1 MAQNSPPKRPH
12 LLLLLPQAVPH
23 GGHDLGDLPKG
34 GTGVLAFD
42 GRLRVA
48 EEERVGRQRLLGLVG
63 VAAATRALGGL
74 RAARRVRGGRRR
86 SRGRLLGREGLK
98 YGVGGKGLKMGV
110 VVAGGWGG
118 RERGEGVWERGGWV
132 GEWVLGGGGRMGGM
146 GDKWGEIGG

>member
-1 MAQNSPPKRPH
+1 MAGSGPKMAQNSPPKRPH

-34 GTGVLAFD
+34 GAGVLAFD

-98 YGVGGKGLKMGV
+98 YGG
-110 VVAGGWGG
+110 GG
-118 RERGEGVWERGGWV
+118 RVKYGGGGGGGLGGEGERGGGF
-132 GEWVLGGGGRMGGM
+132 GEGGLGGRMGFGGWGKDG
-146 GDKWGEIGG
+146 GDGG